1 MAKVFFTVRKE
12 IYYDKKSY
20 LQQET
25 RISSEKSKRYFQ
37 TVTWISVQ

>member
-1 MAKVFFTVRKE
+1 MIGKSTEGRKY
-12 IYYDKKSY
+12 IMTKSY

-37 TVTWISVQ
+37 TVTWIYVQ